1 MSFVSNGF
9 LISVFFL
16 VYLSSFKIN
25 CYFVLPFETI
35 FIKDKTVTDTDYF
48 TNLTQSELSV
58 NFNIGSKKE
67 EIKLVLKMDKYGF
80 LIYENTYDYNNSET
94 YETFTPD
101 FEDNMKTNWVPSSQE
116 IPSKDNL
123 YLPMYN
129 SKENKYNLKKTD
141 KTIFLRIKQKVN
153 TSIYFN

>member
-80 LIYENTYDYNNSET
+80 LIYENTYDYNNSERL
-94 YETFTPD
+94 
-101 FEDNMKTNWVPSSQE
+101 VSE
-116 IPSKDNL
+116 IL
-123 YLPMYN
+123 YHY
-129 SKENKYNLKKTD
+129 D
-141 KTIFLRIKQKVN
+141 KNNFKR
-153 TSIYFN
+153 